1 MAGKIHGLLGGV
13 LLATSLIYYNSE
25 DFKKS
30 NSFVSTTLK
39 QTEELIH
46 NNNKQIEH
54 QSLGNGPRSLE
65 FQYRPSMKQTIAD
78 LWDEQVLDF
87 ARSVYAFDA
96 TKTASCLVNK
106 LQNLIN
112 DVSK

>member
-13 LLATSLIYYNSE
+13 LLATSVVYYNSE

-30 NSFVSTTLK
+30 NTFVSTTLQ
-39 QTEELIH
+39 QTEDLI
-46 NNNKQIEH
+46 NNKETDDDKVKV
-54 QSLGNGPRSLE
+54 SPRSLE

-78 LWDEQVLDF
+78 LWDEQVLCF
-87 ARSVYAFDA
+87 ARSVYEFDA
-96 TKTASCLVNK
+96 SKTTSCLVNK
-106 LQNLIN
+106 LQGLID